1 MNKDF
6 LILLGKPLLIICI
19 LLQLWESC
27 LQYSV
32 TNYTVILNN
41 TDRNTRREIGPFTF
55 SEEQESAQIFI
66 NSSDGSIN
74 ENMHYHFHIRAYNRI
89 GFSDS
94 GTQEFS
100 KWIMEVI
107 MSADSLPQEG
117 GDILHVFQV
126 FSNQETLVLRLQ
138 ATHQVEYSFNLNLDF
153 LFNWL
158 RPSNIQ
164 FWQDR

>member
-19 LLQLWESC
+19 LLQLLESC

-41 TDRNTRREIGPFTF
+41 TDRNTRREIGPFMF
-55 SEEQESAQIFI
+55 YEKQERAQIFI

-74 ENMHYHFHIRAYNRI
+74 KNMHYHFHIRAYNRI

-100 KWIMEVI
+100 KWIMEV

-117 GDILHVFQV
+117 GVVFQV
-126 FSNQETLVLRLQ
+126 FIIIHSIGIWIF
-138 ATHQVEYSFNLNLDF
+138 QVDYSFNWNLDLSGR
-153 LFNWL
+153 LF
-158 RPSNIQ
+158 IQ
-164 FWQDR
+164 LEFGSFK